1 MIQVRG
7 GPLCLAHSRDPLA
20 QTVWRLMFKISLG
33 TGLLWRRPQN
43 RRNTPARQGARFR
56 TP

>member
-1 MIQVRG
+1 MIHVRG

-20 QTVWRLMFKISLG
+20 QTVWRLMFKKSLG
-33 TGLLWRRPQN
+33 TGPLWRRPQN
-43 RRNTPARQGARFR
+43 RRNTPAGQDARFR

>member
-20 QTVWRLMFKISLG
+20 QTVWRLMFKKSLG

-43 RRNTPARQGARFR
+43 RRPPAGQDARFR